1 MGSLHV
7 KTYDETVQDQL
18 RHEDIDL
25 ADEQRWQSTI
35 KNALYRQAL
44 KSYHQRFVRSRELQ
58 VDDLVL
64 WWVLNREGMNKLS
77 PSWECPFWVT

>member
-1 MGSLHV
+1 VCTVGQLDITQSSHGRDAFPYVVQGSSPPEVTMGSLHV

-35 KNALYRQAL
+35 KNALYR
-44 KSYHQRFVRSRELQ
+44 
-58 VDDLVL
+58 
-64 WWVLNREGMNKLS
+64 
-77 PSWECPFWVT
+77 